1 MNDANEQLLTDRLHR
16 ELRQLPVHR
25 APDTL
30 APRVLAALAARRS
43 APWWQKSWTDRPQG
57 ARLIFLAASLVLSG
71 GLILAGL
78 QLPQLGELTA
88 GMWPPAAGWFSEFE
102 PYLALVFRLGE
113 ALWLSLKA
121 APPQVFWLC
130 AAALGLGYAT
140 CVGLGTL
147 GYRLALNR
155 I

>member
-1 MNDANEQLLTDRLHR
+1 MNDANEQRLADRVHR
-16 ELRQLPVHR
+16 ELRQLPDHR

-57 ARLIFLAASLVLSG
+57 ARLVFLAASLVLAG

-78 QLPQLGELTA
+78 QLPPLGELTA
-88 GMWPPAAGWFSEFE
+88 GMRQPAAGWFSEFE
-102 PYLALVFRLGE
+102 PYFALVFRLGE
-113 ALWLSLKA
+113 AVWLNLKA
-121 APPQVFWLC
+121 APPQVLWLC
-130 AAALGLGYAT
+130 AAAIGLGYAT